1 MPALWVLPDEVV
13 DRAGKPLAD
22 LQRSVGVCPK
32 EAKGQSSPAL
42 LLKLV
47 ALGEEGE
54 HSPLGS
60 EEEAVVHTLGV
71 VAHRLLLDLPG
82 VLHKGERQLAV
93 SVYEDLFPLSYRR
106 SATSSRLLG
115 GGGAT
120 TASRR
125 CSCPS
130 AKSAP
135 KDAEEQEEKSIPETT
150 RRRKSARRSPS
161 FPSVRVLP

>member
-1 MPALWVLPDEVV
+1 MGKTRMPALWVLPDEVV

-125 CSCPS
+125 LLVPLGQERSERRRGTGGKKHPR
-130 AKSAP
+130 
-135 KDAEEQEEKSIPETT
+135 DNQEEKK
-150 RRRKSARRSPS
+150 R
-161 FPSVRVLP
+161 